1 MVSAYLFDRRQGE
14 SVEDWAGALQG
25 LNKNQLLWIDMVDAA
40 KDEAIDVLDALGLGA
55 AAELKLGDPERRPC
69 VEEFERHLRVTAVAV
84 SDAER
89 DPARERIVVD
99 CFLGSNW
106 ILTVREADIAALDDF
121 RDAAEGEGEVG
132 LLDAPSF
139 LTTLAEWV
147 ISSYL
152 RAFDEIEETLDEIDV
167 EAIAHLSNDL
177 EEQLELL
184 GDARRRVGRLRRTLA
199 PHREV
204 FATLSH
210 SEFDPFSS
218 EKSAERFVALTA
230 RVDGAL
236 ASARDVRDGIAS
248 SFDVLIVGTEHRTN
262 EIVKVLTLASILLL
276 PGALLAGVAGM
287 NVNISAHTFV
297 HSPLFWVVVTA
308 IVLISI
314 ATLALARLRRWI

>member
-1 MVSAYLFDRRQGE
+1 MVSAYLFDQRQGE
-14 SVEDWAGALQG
+14 RVEDWAGALHG
-25 LNKNQLLWIDMVDAA
+25 LNKNQILWIDLVDASE
-40 KDEAIDVLDALGLGA
+40 DETVDVLDALDLGA

-69 VEEFERHLRVTAVAV
+69 VEHFESHLRVTAVAV
-84 SDAER
+84 SDTER

-106 ILTVREADIAALDDF
+106 ILTVQSADIAALDDF
-121 RDAAEGEGEVG
+121 REAAEGRGEVG

-139 LTTLAEWV
+139 LTTLSEWV
-147 ISSYL
+147 ITSYL

-167 EAIAHLSNDL
+167 EAIAHLSKNL

-210 SEFDPFSS
+210 SEFDPLSS
-218 EKSAERFVALTA
+218 EASAKRFVALTA
-230 RVDGAL
+230 RVDAAL

-276 PGALLAGVAGM
+276 PGASSQA
-287 NVNISAHTFV
+287 
-297 HSPLFWVVVTA
+297 W
-308 IVLISI
+308 
-314 ATLALARLRRWI
+314 RE

>member
-1 MVSAYLFDRRQGE
+1 MLSAYLFDQRQGE
-14 SVEDWAGALQG
+14 RVEDWAGALHG
-25 LNKNQLLWIDMVDAA
+25 LNKNQILWIDLVDAS
-40 KDEAIDVLDALGLGA
+40 KDETVDVLHALDLGA
-55 AAELKLGDPERRPC
+55 PAELKLGDPEGRPC
-69 VEEFERHLRVTAVAV
+69 VEQFERHLRVTAVAV
-84 SDAER
+84 SDTER

-106 ILTVREADIAALDDF
+106 ILTVHGADIAAIDDF
-121 RDAAEGEGEVG
+121 RDAAEGKGEVG

-139 LTTLAEWV
+139 LTTLSEWV
-147 ISSYL
+147 ITSYL

-167 EAIAHLSNDL
+167 EAIAHASKDL
-177 EEQLELL
+177 EEQLEVL

-210 SEFDPFSS
+210 SEFDPLSS
-218 EKSAERFVALTA
+218 EASAKRFVALTA
-230 RVDGAL
+230 RVDAAL

-276 PGALLAGVAGM
+276 PGALLAGIAGM

-308 IVLISI
+308 IILIAI

>member
-1 MVSAYLFDRRQGE
+1 MVSAYFFDQRQGE
-14 SVEDWAGALQG
+14 TVEDWAGALHD
-25 LNKNQLLWIDMVDAA
+25 LSRNQILWIDLVDAS
-40 KDEAIDVLDALGLGA
+40 KDETVDVLDALDLGA

-69 VEEFERHLRVTAVAV
+69 VEHFERHLRVTAVAV

-139 LTTLAEWV
+139 LTTLSEWV
-147 ISSYL
+147 ITSYL

-167 EAIAHLSNDL
+167 EAIAHLSKDL
-177 EEQLELL
+177 EEQLDLL

-210 SEFDPFSS
+210 SEFDPLSS

-230 RVDGAL
+230 RVDAAL

-276 PGALLAGVAGM
+276 PGALLAGLAGM
-287 NVNISAHTFV
+287 NVNISAHTFA
-297 HSPLFWVVVTA
+297 HSPLLWVVVAA
-308 IVLISI
+308 IILIAI
-314 ATLALARLRRWI
+314 ATLALARLRQWI